1 MLLTALH
8 WIKSTTRSWKQSESW
23 KWSYIFFF
31 PWNNLKGD
39 IFEIYFKSNQSA
51 IVQRAI
57 CQFNGKQSFTVISSV
72 IILTFS
78 PIQKRLIG
86 KKYKL
91 LTFFYFPHVQ
101 LRNHSGMCQSSPPGG
116 RREFFSFTVHSR
128 QNWPLHFCLT
138 SYFVLMSQRNA
149 LSEVTACLRERL
161 HRWQKIEHI
170 CGFPIIRN
178 PGLVKLTAQLYVESA
193 SLNLPRMPQ
202 APWSCHSSLH
212 SSLED
217 LLEES
222 ASPMLQKMTGKGV
235 FTLHS
240 NPTWCP
246 L

>member
-91 LTFFYFPHVQ
+91 LTFFYFPMFSLGIIAACAKAHHQGVAENSF
-101 LRNHSGMCQSSPPGG
+101 LLQS
-116 RREFFSFTVHSR
+116 TVDKTGH
-128 QNWPLHFCLT
+128 
-138 SYFVLMSQRNA
+138 YIFV
-149 LSEVTACLRERL
+149 
-161 HRWQKIEHI
+161 
-170 CGFPIIRN
+170 
-178 PGLVKLTAQLYVESA
+178 
-193 SLNLPRMPQ
+193 
-202 APWSCHSSLH
+202 
-212 SSLED
+212 
-217 LLEES
+217 
-222 ASPMLQKMTGKGV
+222 
-235 FTLHS
+235 
-240 NPTWCP
+240 
-246 L
+246 

>member
-1 MLLTALH
+1 M
-8 WIKSTTRSWKQSESW
+8 
-23 KWSYIFFF
+23 
-31 PWNNLKGD
+31 
-39 IFEIYFKSNQSA
+39 
-51 IVQRAI
+51 
-57 CQFNGKQSFTVISSV
+57 
-72 IILTFS
+72 
-78 PIQKRLIG
+78 
-86 KKYKL
+86 KKL
-91 LTFFYFPHVQ
+91 MTFFYFPHVQ

-116 RREFFSFTVHSR
+116 RREFFSFYSPQSTKLAITFLFDLLLCFGV
-128 QNWPLHFCLT
+128 
-138 SYFVLMSQRNA
+138 SQRNA

-193 SLNLPRMPQ
+193 SLNLPRVPQ

-240 NPTWCP
+240 NPTWC
-246 L
+246 LL